1 MDTKP
6 TLLMKNALSLILLLA
21 TTTPAFAQGKLA
33 FVNNSDQ
40 LIYMTT
46 DKSSMVLA
54 DANRVVGG
62 FPLAGSSLYTGA
74 GGTIAALAGAP
85 SFTVALFAGATA
97 NSLSKV
103 AVGGLGNVDFGG
115 FINPPVNVTLPGLPA
130 GTPAFFQIQVYDSR
144 SRDAYDAMSAGL
156 YNGTSPIFQATP
168 SAAVYSPIYQRTPPV
183 NSTWAPGKY
192 VPVDYAGFPGYY
204 GGISVQVMGCLGP
217 YFVGLTTEPTN
228 QTVVVGGTATFYVG
242 ARACPPPQYQWY
254 FNGVSIPGATDCTV
268 TGGYG
273 SVSYSALQIANAQTT
288 DAGIYYAV
296 LSNPSWGSQGGV
308 IHTSASAPLT
318 VLVKPTITSPPQTQT
333 AETGS
338 TVGFYVNATNTLPL
352 NYQWFF
358 NSTLAITGSTTNC
371 ALLLTNVQPSQA
383 GAYTVVVTNIAG
395 AVTSP
400 PAMLSVIPP
409 VERRPVPG
417 VKVTGEAGSLLNV
430 DYANSVRL
438 APSWTTLGSVNLTST
453 SQYYFDL
460 TLPLPPQRFYRAWQ
474 TGTPGVV
481 PSLDLHLVPAITLT
495 GNIGGSVRLDYIN
508 QFGPIDA
515 WVTLDTVTLTNTS
528 QLYFDVS
535 APGQPQRLYRI
546 VPSP

>member
-46 DKSSMVLA
+46 DKTTMVPA

-62 FPLAGSSLYTGA
+62 LPLAGSSLYTGA

-97 NSLSKV
+97 NSLSMV

-115 FINPPVNVTLPGLPA
+115 FINPQVNVTLPGLPA

-156 YNGTSPIFQATP
+156 YYGTSPIFQATP
-168 SAAVYSPIYQRTPPV
+168 QTSVYSPIYQRTPPV

-192 VPVDYAGFPGYY
+192 VPVDYSGFPGYY

-217 YFVGLTTEPTN
+217 YFIQITPQPTS
-228 QTVVVGGTATFYVG
+228 QTVILGATAAFQVG
-242 ARACPPPQYQWY
+242 ATACPRPNYQWY
-254 FNGVSIPGATDCTV
+254 FNGVAIPGATD
-268 TGGYG
+268 
-273 SVSYSALQIANAQTT
+273 SSFQIANAQLIN
-288 DAGIYYAV
+288 AGAYYAV
-296 LSNPSWGSQGGV
+296 LSNPFWGSQGGV
-308 IHTSASAPLT
+308 IHTSASATLT

-352 NYQWFF
+352 SYQWCF
-358 NSTLAITGSTTNC
+358 NGTLAITGSTTNC

-395 AVTSP
+395 VVTSP
-400 PAMLSVIPP
+400 PAMLNVIAA

-417 VKVTGEAGSLLNV
+417 VKMMGQTASMLNL
-430 DYANSVRL
+430 DYANALSL
-438 APSWTTLGSVNLTST
+438 APNWNPLGSVSLTST

-460 TLPLPPQRFYRAWQ
+460 TLPLPPQRYYQAWQ
-474 TGTPGVV
+474 TGAPVV
-481 PSLDLHLVPAITLT
+481 IPSLDLHLVPAITLT
-495 GNIGGSVRLDYIN
+495 GNIGNSVRLDCIN
-508 QFGPIDA
+508 QFGPTDA
-515 WVTLDTVTLTNTS
+515 WFTLDAVTLTNTS
-528 QLYFDVS
+528 QLYFDTS
-535 APGQPQRLYRI
+535 AWRQPERLYRLVQ
-546 VPSP
+546 VP